1 MVVQWLR
8 LHAANT
14 GAQDWSLGGKLGSHM
29 PCDVAKKIKKKKQIR
44 KTEDTN
50 DLILYFYFSLNN
62 NRATSPSE
70 WAVYFSKK
78 CSHSPEMKYSK
89 QLLKENI
96 HMRGRKSLFL

>member
-14 GAQDWSLGGKLGSHM
+14 GAQDWSLVGKLGSHM
-29 PCDVAKKIKKKKQIR
+29 PCGMAKKIKKKKKEIR

-70 WAVYFSKK
+70 
-78 CSHSPEMKYSK
+78 
-89 QLLKENI
+89 
-96 HMRGRKSLFL
+96 